1 MPSLRSFINALAHSF
16 IPSFLPSFLP
26 SSACCCFLLSIS
38 PCIDSVLKGSWEIPA
53 QPTCPIDLQRKKS
66 WIWCPAW
73 LTLLTSDKQMGHQ
86 GVYKRGL
93 KQRCPSGWSVY
104 PGRCNGYF
112 AFPSHNG
119 QEYPEFFCS
128 NYNSPPYNGAR
139 FPNVSYK
146 KNRFRASSV
155 DRHSL
160 AGPRKTRR
168 ASFSS

>member
-1 MPSLRSFINALAHSF
+1 M
-16 IPSFLPSFLP
+16 
-26 SSACCCFLLSIS
+26 
-38 PCIDSVLKGSWEIPA
+38 
-53 QPTCPIDLQRKKS
+53 
-66 WIWCPAW
+66 

-86 GVYKRGL
+86 SVYKRGL

-160 AGPRKTRR
+160 AGPRKTTR
-168 ASFSS
+168 APFSSCFLSFLYAILKIRNSKSFNTPSPPPPRSSFSPIARAWNGIKVKNIGR